1 MKTIGLIGGMSWESS
16 AEYYR
21 MINEAVRRRM
31 GGLHSAKCILSSLDF
46 AEVERCQSSGDW
58 DAAAAILRDAAC
70 GLEAAG
76 ADFILIGANT
86 MHKVIEPVQ
95 AGIHIPILHIADLTA
110 AAVLAQGI
118 QTVGL
123 LGTKYTMEEDFY
135 TGRLVA
141 QGIRVLVPEAADR
154 ALVNAVIYDEL
165 CVGQVLDASRAE
177 FKRIMAGLVER
188 GAQGIILGCT
198 ELDLLVSPEDSPV
211 PLFDTT
217 LIHAEGAVETALA

>member
-21 MINEAVRRRM
+21 MINEAVRARL
-31 GGLHSAKCILSSLDF
+31 GGLHSAKCILASLDF
-46 AEVERCQSSGDW
+46 AEIERCQTSGDW
-58 DAAAAILRDAAC
+58 DGAAAILREAAR

-86 MHKVIEPVQ
+86 MHKVIAPVK
-95 AGIHIPILHIADLTA
+95 AGVHVPILHIADLTA
-110 AAVLAQGI
+110 AQVLAQGI
-118 QTVGL
+118 HTVGL

-135 TGRLVA
+135 TARLEA
-141 QGIRVLVPEAADR
+141 QGIRVLVPAAADR
-154 ALVNAVIYDEL
+154 ALVNAVIFDQL
-165 CVGQVLDASRAE
+165 CLGQVLDASRAE
-177 FKRIMAGLVER
+177 YRRIMADLVDQ

-198 ELDLLVSPEDSPV
+198 ELDLLIRPEDSPV

-217 LIHAEGAVETALA
+217 LIHAEGAVDRALA

>member
-21 MINEAVRRRM
+21 MINEAVRRRL
-31 GGLHSAKCILSSLDF
+31 GGLHSARCIVYSLDF
-46 AEVERCQSSGDW
+46 AEVEVCQSSGNW
-58 DAAAAILRDAAC
+58 DAAAAILRDAAR

-86 MHKVIEPVQ
+86 MHKVIAPVQ

-110 AAVLAQGI
+110 AAILAQGI
-118 QTVGL
+118 PAVGL
-123 LGTKYTMEEDFY
+123 LGTRYTMEQDFY
-135 TGRLVA
+135 TARLEA

-165 CVGQVLDASRAE
+165 CVGQVLEGSRDQ
-177 FKRIMAGLVER
+177 FRRIIAALVER
-188 GAQGIILGCT
+188 GAQGIVLGCT
-198 ELDLLVSPEDSPV
+198 ELDLLVKPADSPV

-217 LIHAEGAVETALA
+217 LIHAESAVDFALA